1 MKQWIGS
8 SFPRKR
14 ESRPSLIPG
23 FRLAPAIASL
33 AGMTHKKNLKIRKT
47 RSQRKTMLRLPEFNY
62 HQPRSLKQ
70 ATKALADLGADAM
83 LVAGGTDVYPKM
95 KRGQFTP
102 RNLISLRGLRDLTG
116 IRQSKE
122 GLWIGAGESLTAVS
136 DNRLIA
142 KHFPALAHAAESVST
157 PQLRNMGTIGGNV
170 LVDTRCNYYDQT
182 FFWRQ
187 AVGFCMKKD
196 GDICLVAPG
205 SAKCLAIAS
214 SDTSPVLVSLGAE
227 TVLVSRQGERRV
239 KLEDLYR
246 DDGIDYSTK
255 AKDEVLKGLLIPPE
269 SLGRRNVY
277 LKLRRRGSFDF
288 PILGVAAT
296 METNERGECRHV
308 SVVLTAVAS
317 APKVVNEATTLL
329 QGKKLTSELI
339 DAVADAAA
347 KISHPLDNADLDYWY
362 RKRMA
367 KVYTQRALAQLAG
380 LGDWNTGVM
389 E

>member
-1 MKQWIGS
+1 
-8 SFPRKR
+8 
-14 ESRPSLIPG
+14 
-23 FRLAPAIASL
+23 
-33 AGMTHKKNLKIRKT
+33 
-47 RSQRKTMLRLPEFNY
+47 MLRLPEFNY
-62 HQPRSLKQ
+62 IQPRSLKQ
-70 ATKALADLGADAM
+70 AIKVLGDLGSDAM
-83 LVAGGTDVYPKM
+83 VVAGGTDVYPKM

-102 RNLISLRGLRDLTG
+102 RHLVSLRTLRELKG
-116 IRQSKE
+116 IRQSQE

-136 DNRLIA
+136 NHRLIV

-196 GDICLVAPG
+196 GQICLVAPG

-214 SDTSPVLVSLGAE
+214 SDTSPVLVSLDAVA
-227 TVLVSRQGERRV
+227 VLVSKRGERRV
-239 KLEDLYR
+239 QLEELYR

-255 AKDEVLKGLLIPPE
+255 ANDEVLKGLVIPKAA
-269 SLGRRNVY
+269 LGRRNVY

-288 PILGVAAT
+288 PILGVAVT
-296 METNERGECRHV
+296 LDIGDGGVCRDAR
-308 SVVLTAVAS
+308 VVLTAVAS
-317 APKVVNEATTLL
+317 APKVITEATTLL
-329 QGKKLTSELI
+329 EGNQITPELI

-347 KISHPLDNADLDYWY
+347 KIAHPLDNADLDYWY

-380 LGDWNTGVM
+380 I
-389 E
+389 EPARQSA

>member
-1 MKQWIGS
+1 
-8 SFPRKR
+8 
-14 ESRPSLIPG
+14 
-23 FRLAPAIASL
+23 
-33 AGMTHKKNLKIRKT
+33 
-47 RSQRKTMLRLPEFNY
+47 MLRLPDFNY
-62 HQPRSLKQ
+62 IRPRSLKE
-70 ATKALADLGADAM
+70 AVKVLADLGSDAM
-83 LVAGGTDVYPKM
+83 AVAGGTDVYPKM

-102 RNLISLRGLRDLTG
+102 RHLVSLRKLKELKG
-116 IRQSKE
+116 IHQSKD

-136 DNRLIA
+136 HHPLIA

-187 AVGFCMKKD
+187 AVGFCLKKD

-214 SDTSPVLVSLGAE
+214 SDAAPVLMSLAAVAVFTG
-227 TVLVSRQGERRV
+227 SGGERRI
-239 KLEDLYR
+239 KLEELYR
-246 DDGIDYSTK
+246 DDGINYSAK
-255 AKDEVLKGLLIPPE
+255 ASDEVLKGIWIPRE
-269 SLGRRNVY
+269 AFSLRNVY

-288 PILGVAAT
+288 PVLGTAAT
-296 METNERGECRHV
+296 LELDEHGECRRAN
-308 SVVLTAVAS
+308 VVLTAVAS
-317 APKVVNEATTLL
+317 APKNVPEAATLL
-329 QGKKLTSELI
+329 EGKKVTKELI
-339 DAVADAAA
+339 ETVADAAA

-367 KVYTQRALAQLAG
+367 KVYTQRALAQAAG
-380 LGDWNTGVM
+380 LGDWSTGVK

>member
-1 MKQWIGS
+1 
-8 SFPRKR
+8 
-14 ESRPSLIPG
+14 
-23 FRLAPAIASL
+23 
-33 AGMTHKKNLKIRKT
+33 
-47 RSQRKTMLRLPEFNY
+47 MLRLPEFRY
-62 HQPRSLKQ
+62 SQPRSLKQ
-70 ATKALADLGADAM
+70 ATKALFDLGADAM

-102 RNLISLRGLRDLTG
+102 SNLISLRALRELKG

-122 GLWIGAGESLTAVS
+122 GLWIGPGESLTAVS
-136 DNRLIA
+136 HHRLIT

-182 FFWRQ
+182 LFWRQ

-196 GDICLVAPG
+196 GHICLVAPG

-214 SDTSPVLVSLGAE
+214 SDTAPVFVSLGAE
-227 TVLVSRQGERRV
+227 AVLVNHQGERRM

-246 DDGIDYSTK
+246 DDGIDYSAK
-255 AKDEVLKGLLIPPE
+255 GKDEVLKELLIPKE

-296 METNERGECRHV
+296 METDERGECRHA

-317 APKVVNEATTLL
+317 APKVVPEAMALL
-329 QGKKLTSELI
+329 QGKKVTLDLI
-339 DAVADAAA
+339 NAVAELAA
-347 KISHPLDNADLDYWY
+347 KIAHPLDNADLDYWY

-367 KVYTQRALAQLAG
+367 KVYTQRALAQVAG
-380 LGDWNTGVM
+380 LEDPG
-389 E
+389 

>member
-1 MKQWIGS
+1 
-8 SFPRKR
+8 
-14 ESRPSLIPG
+14 
-23 FRLAPAIASL
+23 
-33 AGMTHKKNLKIRKT
+33 
-47 RSQRKTMLRLPEFNY
+47 MLRLPEFNY
-62 HQPRSLKQ
+62 FQPRSLKE
-70 ATKALADLGADAM
+70 ASKILADLGSDAM

-102 RNLISLRGLRDLTG
+102 RHLVSLRNLRELKG
-116 IRQSKE
+116 IRQSKD
-122 GLWIGAGESLTAVS
+122 GLWIGAGESLTTVS
-136 DNRLIA
+136 NHRLIT

-214 SDTSPVLVSLGAE
+214 SDTAPVLVSLAAE
-227 TVLVSRQGERRV
+227 AILQNSQGDRRV

-246 DDGIDYSTK
+246 DDGIDYAAK
-255 AKDEVLKGLLIPPE
+255 GKDEVLKGLLIPRD
-269 SLGRRNVY
+269 SLSRRNAY

-296 METNERGECRHV
+296 MDTNDQGECRHA

-317 APKVVNEATTLL
+317 APKVVPEASTLL
-329 QGKKLTSELI
+329 DGKKVTRELI

-367 KVYTQRALAQLAG
+367 KVYTQRVLAQVAG
-380 LGDWNTGVM
+380 LEDRGIGVM

>member
-1 MKQWIGS
+1 
-8 SFPRKR
+8 
-14 ESRPSLIPG
+14 
-23 FRLAPAIASL
+23 
-33 AGMTHKKNLKIRKT
+33 
-47 RSQRKTMLRLPEFNY
+47 MLRLPEFEY

-70 ATKALADLGADAM
+70 ATKALSDLGADAM

-102 RNLISLRGLRDLTG
+102 RHLISLRLLRDLKG
-116 IRQSKE
+116 IRQTKE
-122 GLWIGAGESLTAVS
+122 GFWIGAGESLTTVA
-136 DNRLIA
+136 NHRLIA
-142 KHFPALAHAAESVST
+142 KHFPALAHAAHSVST

-182 FFWRQ
+182 YFWRQ

-205 SAKCLAIAS
+205 STKCLAIAS
-214 SDTSPVLVSLGAE
+214 SDTAPVLVSLGAE
-227 TVLVSRQGERRV
+227 AILFGPNGERRV
-239 KLEDLYR
+239 KLMDLYR
-246 DDGIDYSTK
+246 DDGIAYSAK
-255 AKDEVLKGLLIPPE
+255 AKDEVLKGLFIPRQ
-269 SLGRRNVY
+269 SLSRRNVY

-296 METNERGECRHV
+296 MELNDSGECRDV

-317 APKVVNEATTLL
+317 APKVVAEATSLL
-329 QGKKLTSELI
+329 QGKKVTKELI

-347 KISHPLDNADLDYWY
+347 KLSHPLDNADLDYWY

-380 LGDWNTGVM
+380 IEERSTGVM

>member
-1 MKQWIGS
+1 
-8 SFPRKR
+8 
-14 ESRPSLIPG
+14 
-23 FRLAPAIASL
+23 
-33 AGMTHKKNLKIRKT
+33 
-47 RSQRKTMLRLPEFNY
+47 MLRLPDFNY
-62 HQPRSLKQ
+62 LQPRSLKQ
-70 ATKALADLGADAM
+70 ATKALSELGSDAM

-102 RNLISLRGLRDLTG
+102 RHLISLRALRELKG
-116 IRQSKE
+116 IRKSKE

-136 DNRLIA
+136 HHPLIA

-214 SDTSPVLVSLGAE
+214 SDTAPVLVSLGAD
-227 TVLVSRQGERRV
+227 VILVDHQGDRRV
-239 KLEDLYR
+239 KLADLYR

-255 AKDEVLKGLLIPPE
+255 TKDEVLKGLLIPQE
-269 SLGRRNVY
+269 ALGRRNVY

-296 METNERGECRHV
+296 IDIDKRDECRLA

-317 APKVVNEATTLL
+317 APKVVAEASTLL
-329 QGKKLTSELI
+329 QGKRITKELI

-347 KISHPLDNADLDYWY
+347 KISHPLDNADMDYWY

-367 KVYTQRALAQLAG
+367 KVYTQRALAQVAG
-380 LGDWNTGVM
+380 LGNWSTGVM

>member
-1 MKQWIGS
+1 
-8 SFPRKR
+8 
-14 ESRPSLIPG
+14 
-23 FRLAPAIASL
+23 
-33 AGMTHKKNLKIRKT
+33 
-47 RSQRKTMLRLPEFNY
+47 MLRLPEFNY
-62 HQPRSLKQ
+62 VRPRTLRE
-70 ATKALADLGADAM
+70 ATRILADLGADAM
-83 LVAGGTDVYPKM
+83 IVAGGTDVYPKM

-102 RNLISLRGLRDLTG
+102 RHLVSLRTLRELTG

-122 GLWIGAGESLTAVS
+122 GLWIGAGESLTTVS
-136 DNRLIA
+136 KHHLIA

-196 GDICLVAPG
+196 GEICLVAPG
-205 SAKCLAIAS
+205 SSKCLAIAS
-214 SDTSPVLVSLGAE
+214 SDTAPVLLSLDAE
-227 TVLVSRQGERRV
+227 AILVSKQGERRV
-239 KLEDLYR
+239 KLKELYI
-246 DDGIDYSTK
+246 DDGINYT
-255 AKDEVLKGLLIPPE
+255 AKTMNEVLQGLFIPRDNFN
-269 SLGRRNVY
+269 RRNAY

-296 METNERGECRHV
+296 MHTNEQGECRHAG
-308 SVVLTAVAS
+308 VVLTAVAS
-317 APKVVNEATTLL
+317 APKVVPETSTLL
-329 QGKKLTSELI
+329 QGKRVTKELI

-367 KVYTQRALAQLAG
+367 KVYTQRALAKVAG
-380 LGDWNTGVM
+380 LEDRSAGLT

>member
-1 MKQWIGS
+1 
-8 SFPRKR
+8 
-14 ESRPSLIPG
+14 
-23 FRLAPAIASL
+23 
-33 AGMTHKKNLKIRKT
+33 
-47 RSQRKTMLRLPEFNY
+47 MLRLPEFKY
-62 HQPRSLKQ
+62 FQPRSLKQ
-70 ATKALADLGADAM
+70 AARALADVGTDAM

-102 RNLISLRGLRDLTG
+102 RNLISLKLLRELKG
-116 IRQSKE
+116 IRQSKD

-136 DNRLIA
+136 SHRLIA

-214 SDTSPVLVSLGAE
+214 SDTAPVLVSLGAE
-227 TVLVSRQGERRV
+227 AILMGPRGERRC
-239 KLEDLYR
+239 KLADLYR
-246 DDGIDYSTK
+246 DDGIDYSVKTH
-255 AKDEVLKGLLIPPE
+255 DEILKGLLIPRQ
-269 SLGRRNVY
+269 SLGRRNAY

-296 METNERGECRHV
+296 ADIDERGECRDAT
-308 SVVLTAVAS
+308 VVLTAVAS
-317 APKVVNEATTLL
+317 APKTVSEATSLL
-329 QGKKLTSELI
+329 RGKKITLELI

-347 KISHPLDNADLDYWY
+347 KIAHPLDNADLDYWY

-367 KVYTQRALAQLAG
+367 KVFTQRALAQVAG
-380 LGDWNTGVM
+380 LELRSTGVM

>member
-1 MKQWIGS
+1 M
-8 SFPRKR
+8 RV
-14 ESRPSLIPG
+14 
-23 FRLAPAIASL
+23 
-33 AGMTHKKNLKIRKT
+33 KNLKH
-47 RSQRKTMLRLPEFNY
+47 MLRLPEFNY
-62 HQPRSLKQ
+62 IQPRTLKQ
-70 ATKALADLGADAM
+70 AAKALADLGPDAM

-102 RNLISLRGLRDLTG
+102 RNLISLRTLRELRG
-116 IRQSKE
+116 IRQNND
-122 GLWIGAGESLTAVS
+122 GLWIGAGESLTTVS
-136 DNRLIA
+136 QHRLIA
-142 KHFPALAHAAESVST
+142 KHLPALAHAAESVST

-187 AVGFCMKKD
+187 AAGFCMKKD

-214 SDTSPVLVSLGAE
+214 SDTAPVLVSLGAE
-227 TVLVSRQGERRV
+227 AIVVSNQGERRV

-246 DDGIDYSTK
+246 DDGIDYSAK
-255 AKDEVLKGLLIPPE
+255 AQDEVLKGLLIPRE
-269 SLGRRNVY
+269 SLKWQNVY

-296 METNERGECRHV
+296 MEANESGECRHA

-317 APKVVNEATTLL
+317 APKVITEAARLL
-329 QGKKLTSELI
+329 QGQKITSALI

-347 KISHPLDNADLDYWY
+347 KASHPLDNADLDYWY

-367 KVYTQRALAQLAG
+367 KVFTQRALAQLAG
-380 LGDWNTGVM
+380 LESATAPGT
-389 E
+389 

>member
-1 MKQWIGS
+1 
-8 SFPRKR
+8 
-14 ESRPSLIPG
+14 
-23 FRLAPAIASL
+23 
-33 AGMTHKKNLKIRKT
+33 
-47 RSQRKTMLRLPEFNY
+47 MLRLPEFDY

-70 ATKALADLGADAM
+70 ATNALSDLGNDAM

-102 RNLISLRGLRDLTG
+102 RHLVSLRALRELKG
-116 IRQSKE
+116 IRLRKD
-122 GLWIGAGESLTAVS
+122 GLWIGAGESLTTVS
-136 DNRLIA
+136 NHRLIV

-214 SDTSPVLVSLGAE
+214 SDTSPVLVSLGALA
-227 TVLVSRQGERRV
+227 VMVSPRGERRV

-246 DDGIDYSTK
+246 DDGIDYSAK
-255 AKDEVLKGLLIPPE
+255 EKDEILRGLIIPRE

-296 METNERGECRHV
+296 MAADERGECRDV

-317 APKVVNEATTLL
+317 APKVITEATTLL
-329 QGKKLTSELI
+329 QGKKVTQELI

-347 KISHPLDNADLDYWY
+347 KAAHPLDNADLDYWY

-367 KVYTQRALAQLAG
+367 KVYTQRALAQVAGIKLADG
-380 LGDWNTGVM
+380 
-389 E
+389 

>member
-1 MKQWIGS
+1 
-8 SFPRKR
+8 
-14 ESRPSLIPG
+14 
-23 FRLAPAIASL
+23 
-33 AGMTHKKNLKIRKT
+33 
-47 RSQRKTMLRLPEFNY
+47 MLRLPEFHY

-70 ATKALADLGADAM
+70 ATKALADLGSDAM

-95 KRGQFTP
+95 KRRQFTP
-102 RNLISLRGLRDLTG
+102 RHLISLRALRELKG

-122 GLWIGAGESLTAVS
+122 GIWIGAGESLTAVS
-136 DNRLIA
+136 HHRLIA

-170 LVDTRCNYYDQT
+170 FVDTRCNYYDQT

-187 AVGFCMKKD
+187 AVGFCLKKD
-196 GDICLVAPG
+196 GQICLVAPG

-227 TVLVSRQGERRV
+227 VILIGRHGERRL
-239 KLEDLYR
+239 KLEELYR
-246 DDGIDYSTK
+246 DDGIDYLAK
-255 AKDEVLKGLLIPPE
+255 AKDEVLKCLLIPKQA
-269 SLGRRNVY
+269 LGRRNVY

-288 PILGVAAT
+288 PILGVAAA
-296 METNERGECRHV
+296 MDVDNHGECRGA

-317 APKVVNEATTLL
+317 APKSVPEAKTLL
-329 QGKKLTSELI
+329 EGKKVTAELI

-347 KISHPLDNADLDYWY
+347 KSAHPLDNADLDYWY

-367 KVYTQRALAQLAG
+367 KVYTQRALAQVAG
-380 LGDWNTGVM
+380 LEDWRTGVR

>member
-1 MKQWIGS
+1 
-8 SFPRKR
+8 
-14 ESRPSLIPG
+14 
-23 FRLAPAIASL
+23 
-33 AGMTHKKNLKIRKT
+33 
-47 RSQRKTMLRLPEFNY
+47 MLRLPEFNY
-62 HQPRSLKQ
+62 IQPRSLKQ
-70 ATKALADLGADAM
+70 ATKALVDLGADAM

-102 RNLISLRGLRDLTG
+102 RHLISLRALRELKG
-116 IRQSKE
+116 IRQNQE
-122 GLWIGAGESLTAVS
+122 GLWIGAGESLTTIS
-136 DNRLIA
+136 NHRLIA
-142 KHFPALAHAAESVST
+142 NHFPALAHAAESVST
-157 PQLRNMGTIGGNV
+157 PQLRNMGTIGGNI

-214 SDTSPVLVSLGAE
+214 SDTSPVLVSMGAE
-227 TVLVSRQGERRV
+227 AILVNNQGERRI

-255 AKDEVLKGLLIPPE
+255 AKDEILKALFIPPE

-296 METNERGECRHV
+296 MDVDERGECRYA

-317 APKVVNEATTLL
+317 APKIVPEASTLF
-329 QGKKLTSELI
+329 QGKKVTKELI
-339 DAVADAAA
+339 DTVADAAA
-347 KISHPLDNADLDYWY
+347 KISHPLDNTDMDYWY

-367 KVYTQRALAQLAG
+367 KVYTQRALAQVAGIELAAQQVG
-380 LGDWNTGVM
+380 
-389 E
+389 

>member
-1 MKQWIGS
+1 
-8 SFPRKR
+8 
-14 ESRPSLIPG
+14 
-23 FRLAPAIASL
+23 
-33 AGMTHKKNLKIRKT
+33 
-47 RSQRKTMLRLPEFNY
+47 MLRLPEFNY
-62 HQPRSLKQ
+62 YQPHSLKQ
-70 ATKALADLGADAM
+70 ATKALADLGTDVM

-102 RNLISLRGLRDLTG
+102 RNLISLRALRELKG
-116 IRQSKE
+116 IRQNKE
-122 GLWIGAGESLTAVS
+122 GVWIGAGESLTTVS
-136 DNRLIA
+136 NHPLVT
-142 KHFPALAHAAESVST
+142 KYFPALAHAAESVST

-182 FFWRQ
+182 LFWRQ

-214 SDTSPVLVSLGAE
+214 SDTSPVFVSLGAE
-227 TVLVSRQGERRV
+227 AILISNRGERRV

-246 DDGIDYSTK
+246 DDGIDYSAK
-255 AKDEVLKGLLIPPE
+255 ANDEILKGLIIPPD

-296 METNERGECRHV
+296 METDQQGECRHA

-317 APKVVNEATTLL
+317 APKVVSEAMALL
-329 QGKKLTSELI
+329 EGKKVTLDLI
-339 DAVADAAA
+339 NAVADLAA
-347 KISHPLDNADLDYWY
+347 KIAHPLDNADLDYWY

-367 KVYTQRALAQLAG
+367 KVYTQRALAQVAG
-380 LGDWNTGVM
+380 IGDWNTGVM

>member
-1 MKQWIGS
+1 
-8 SFPRKR
+8 
-14 ESRPSLIPG
+14 
-23 FRLAPAIASL
+23 
-33 AGMTHKKNLKIRKT
+33 
-47 RSQRKTMLRLPEFNY
+47 MLRLPEFHY
-62 HQPRSLKQ
+62 SQPRTLKE
-70 ATKALADLGADAM
+70 ATKLLADLEPDAM
-83 LVAGGTDVYPKM
+83 IVAGGTDVYPKM
-95 KRGQFTP
+95 KRGQFAP
-102 RNLISLRGLRDLTG
+102 RHLISLRALRELKG
-116 IRQSKE
+116 IRQTKD

-136 DNRLIA
+136 NHHYVAEQL
-142 KHFPALAHAAESVST
+142 PALVHAAASVST

-214 SDTSPVLVSLGAE
+214 SDTAPVLVSLGAE
-227 TVLVSRQGERRV
+227 AILQNSQGERRV

-246 DDGIDYSTK
+246 DDGIDYSAK
-255 AKDEVLKGLLIPPE
+255 GKDEILKALLIPRDN
-269 SLGRRNVY
+269 LGRRNAY

-296 METNERGECRHV
+296 MNTNEEGKCRHA

-317 APKVVNEATTLL
+317 APKVVLEASTLL
-329 QGKKLTSELI
+329 QGKKITQELI
-339 DAVADAAA
+339 DTVADAAA

-367 KVYTQRALAQLAG
+367 KVYTQRALAQVAG
-380 LGDWNTGVM
+380 LENGGDGVM